1 MDTPQSNSTIR
12 KEVQVGQLT
21 VSRVFQNMYQKEGTV
36 TAELRQAVV
45 TKSYYPSKQIANE
58 MQDNIYGQGDFG
70 FEEQEYT
77 NTENRVSWIDV
88 PVGTTKEQVEQKLA
102 TFQAAGLY
110 RVLSN
115 HPILTSSQVYAV
127 NNGITTKEIIAE
139 SQIVRFPEGA
149 ENAGKIALDLNGK
162 PQYRGIFFATNI
174 GEGEGAKH
182 DIDSRTTVPEDYF
195 ASDAIKMELASIGTE
210 AGVEG
215 QTLEMGQRNP

>member
-1 MDTPQSNSTIR
+1 MENAQSNPNIR

-21 VSRVFQNMYQKEGTV
+21 VSRVFENMYQKEGTL
-36 TAELRQAVV
+36 TAELRQTVT

-58 MQDNIYGQGDFG
+58 MQDNIFGQGDFG

-77 NTENRVSWIDV
+77 NQEHRVSWIDV

-102 TFQAAGLY
+102 SFGEAGLY

-115 HPILTSSQVYAV
+115 HPILTSGQVYAI
-127 NNGITTKEIIAE
+127 NQGLTTKDAIAE

-149 ENAGKIALDLNGK
+149 ENAGGIALDPNGK
-162 PQYRGIFFATNI
+162 PQYRGIFFATKI
-174 GEGEGAKH
+174 GDGEGEKH
-182 DIDSRTTVPEDYF
+182 DIDNRTSDPEDLYV
-195 ASDAIKMELASIGTE
+195 SDAIKIELAPAGAE

-215 QTLEMGQRNP
+215 QSLQMR